1 MMNASLVLRK
11 EILNGCNTFT
21 DYFSIKLS
29 DKNYN
34 VSLNF
39 SKFNKFDT
47 SLNIKN
53 LLHDVER
60 KYFETLK
67 YNRRINSFLL
77 GRYSAKKAITT
88 LAGNEKN
95 FTKIL
100 IKKGVFNQPIVECET
115 CSNIQVSLSHSD
127 DLAAAIAF
135 NDMLI
140 LGIDI
145 EKANRRINQEV
156 EAVLTQYERDLSFR
170 VPCSYRNFLL
180 MIWTVKESLSKVLKT
195 GLTVPMHIL
204 EVRNIEE
211 LEGYCVSTFTNFP
224 QYSAVS
230 FIVEDYICSITF
242 PKNVEICIDIN
253 RIKDNLYRIL

>member
-1 MMNASLVLRK
+1 MSTNLVSRDEFLD
-11 EILNGCNTFT
+11 ECNTFT
-21 DYFSIKLS
+21 DCFSIKLS
-29 DKNYN
+29 EKNYN

-39 SKFNKFDT
+39 SKFNKLDT
-47 SLNIKN
+47 SSNIKY

-67 YNRRINSFLL
+67 YNRRIHSFLL
-77 GRYSAKKAITT
+77 GRYSAKKAITA
-88 LAGNEKN
+88 LAGNEEN

-100 IKKGVFNQPIVECET
+100 IKNGVFNQPIVVCET
-115 CSNIQVSLSHSD
+115 CSNIQVSLTHCD

-145 EKANRRINQEV
+145 EKANKCINQEV
-156 EAVLTQYERDLSFR
+156 EAVLTQCERDLSFR

-195 GLTVPMHIL
+195 GLTVPMRIL
-204 EVRNIEE
+204 EVKNIEE
-211 LEGYCVSTFTNFP
+211 LEGYCVSTFINFP

-230 FIVEDYICSITF
+230 FIVEDYVCSITF
-242 PKNVEICIDIN
+242 PKNVEIYIDIN
-253 RIKDNLYRIL
+253 RIKDNLYKIL